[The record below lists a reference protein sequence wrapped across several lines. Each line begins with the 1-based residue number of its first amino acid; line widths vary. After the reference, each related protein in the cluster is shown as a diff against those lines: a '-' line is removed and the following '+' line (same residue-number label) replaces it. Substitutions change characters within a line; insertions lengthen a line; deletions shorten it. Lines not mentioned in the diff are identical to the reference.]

1 MRKHLD
7 IAMTVLSIILMGGTV
22 LFPDYRVHQILGM
35 MLLALWLFH
44 MVLNRRWY
52 GSLFRGKYNSYRRM
66 QIVVNIGIT
75 VCALLLMISGLMM
88 AWFMPAEAFGGGI
101 EFARTS
107 HLVSSHWYLLF
118 MCFHIGMHIS
128 MMTNRIPA
136 RYLGFARFAAL
147 IASCYG
153 IYAFIIRGLW
163 RYMLL
168 IQQFFFLDLDRGYIL
183 FAVDYLSILILF
195 STISHYLSRLL
206 LVRNR

>member
-1 MRKHLD
+1 M
-7 IAMTVLSIILMGGTV
+7 MTVLSIILMGGTV
-22 LFPDYRVHQILGM
+22 LFPDDRVHQVLGIL
-35 MLLALWLFH
+35 LLTLWFSH

-52 GSLFRGKYNSYRRM
+52 GSLFKGKYNSYRRM

-75 VCALLLMISGLMM
+75 VCAILQMISGLMM
-88 AWFMPAEAFGGGI
+88 AWFMPVEAIGSGI
-101 EFARTS
+101 EFARTA
-107 HLVSSHWYLLF
+107 HIVASHWYFLF

-128 MMTNRIPA
+128 MMVSRVPV
-136 RYLGFARFAAL
+136 RYLGYTRLA
-147 IASCYG
+147 IGIVSCYG

-168 IQQFFFLDLDRGYIL
+168 LQQFFFLDLDHGFVL
-183 FAVDYLSILILF
+183 FVIDYLSILILF

>member
-1 MRKHLD
+1 
-7 IAMTVLSIILMGGTV
+7 MTVLSIILMGGTI
-22 LFPDYRVHQILGM
+22 LFPDDRVHQVLGM
-35 MLLALWLFH
+35 LLLALWLVH

-101 EFARTS
+101 EFARTA
-107 HLVSSHWYLLF
+107 HLIASHWYFLF

-128 MMTNRIPA
+128 MMASRVPV
-136 RYLGFARFAAL
+136 RYLGYTRLA
-147 IASCYG
+147 IGVVSCYG

-195 STISHYLSRLL
+195 SMISHYLSRLL

>member
-1 MRKHLD
+1 MRKYID
-7 IAMTVLSIILMGGTV
+7 ITMTVLSIILMGGTI
-22 LFPDYRVHQILGM
+22 LFPDDRVHQVLGM
-35 MLLALWLFH
+35 LLLALWLVH

-101 EFARTS
+101 EFARTA
-107 HLVSSHWYLLF
+107 HLIASHWYFLF
-118 MCFHIGMHIS
+118 MCFHLGMHIS
-128 MMTNRIPA
+128 MMANRIPIH
-136 RYLGFARFAAL
+136 YLGFARLAVAL
-147 IASCYG
+147 VSCYG

-168 IQQFFFLDLDRGYIL
+168 LQQFFFLDLDRGFIL
-183 FAVDYLSILILF
+183 FVIDYISILILF
-195 STISHYLSRLL
+195 SAISHYLSRLL
-206 LVRNR
+206 LMRNR

>member
-1 MRKHLD
+1 M
-7 IAMTVLSIILMGGTV
+7 MTVLSIILMGGTV
-22 LFPDYRVHQILGM
+22 LFPDDRVHQVLGIL
-35 MLLALWLFH
+35 LLTLWFSH

-52 GSLFRGKYNSYRRM
+52 GSLFKGKYNSYRRM

-75 VCALLLMISGLMM
+75 VCAILQMISGLMM
-88 AWFMPAEAFGGGI
+88 AWFMPVEAIGSGI
-101 EFARTS
+101 EFARTA
-107 HLVSSHWYLLF
+107 HIVASHWYFLF

-128 MMTNRIPA
+128 MMASRIPA
-136 RYLGFARFAAL
+136 RYLGFVRLFL
-147 IASCYG
+147 GFVSCYG

-163 RYMLL
+163 RYMLFL
-168 IQQFFFLDLDRGYIL
+168 QQFFFLDLDRGFIL

>member
-1 MRKHLD
+1 
-7 IAMTVLSIILMGGTV
+7 
-22 LFPDYRVHQILGM
+22 
-35 MLLALWLFH
+35 
-44 MVLNRRWY
+44 
-52 GSLFRGKYNSYRRM
+52 
-66 QIVVNIGIT
+66 
-75 VCALLLMISGLMM
+75 
-88 AWFMPAEAFGGGI
+88 
-101 EFARTS
+101 
-107 HLVSSHWYLLF
+107 
-118 MCFHIGMHIS
+118 MHIS

-195 STISHYLSRLL
+195 SMISHYLSRLL